1 MAYRSPNYIPVIVM
15 MAVALVGSVA
25 FARKPDNITAKAN
38 VSEIPTQ
45 RGDWKLYRTI
55 DLDENVMAQI
65 RAHSYVDR
73 EYTNRSGQRV
83 ELLVVYRRYGR
94 REFAHRPELCFPAA
108 GYTITYKGKTTLPY
122 AGREVPAVHL
132 KANGQVGRTN
142 LSYFFA
148 SGKKTEEDFL
158 QQQLW
163 MAFERLIPNKNGW
176 TFIRLQSPTVTTD
189 EDALAAQKDF
199 MRTFAPAIEAVIT
212 TDGTPT
218 APVAKRGDK
227 VASTPAA
234 S

>member
-1 MAYRSPNYIPVIVM
+1 MAYRSPNYVPVIVM
-15 MAVALVGSVA
+15 MVIALVGSVT
-25 FARKPDNITAKAN
+25 FARKPDNITAQAD
-38 VSEIPTQ
+38 VSAIPKERT
-45 RGDWKLYRTI
+45 DWKLTHDI
-55 DLDENVMAQI
+55 NLDANVMAQI
-65 RAHSYVDR
+65 RADSYVDR

-218 APVAKRGDK
+218 APLAERGGT
-227 VASTPAA
+227 ASTPAA